1 MTQYIFA
8 FFLFFSSILAT
19 LLVIEHPYTY
29 NLKRTTNIF
38 SDKEVLYEIKN
49 VKDITTSDHIV
60 GPDIEK
66 ASFVLIEYSD
76 YTCLF
81 CAAMRNTLKEIV
93 DEYNAT
99 LVYRHFF
106 PLANLNGIR
115 RAVSAECVS
124 EVAGEDAFWKYTG
137 FLYTTRPTDDKT
149 IEKSLYKFGVN
160 LQEYKECIKNPNQKI
175 SQIQKDTKDT
185 QKLGARGT
193 PFILIVK
200 NNKIVGYTYATRKE
214 NFIDV
219 VTSSIKD

>member
-1 MTQYIFA
+1 M
-8 FFLFFSSILAT
+8 
-19 LLVIEHPYTY
+19 VIEHPYTY

-115 RAVSAECVS
+115 RAVLQNV
-124 EVAGEDAFWKYTG
+124 
-137 FLYTTRPTDDKT
+137 FLKLKTR
-149 IEKSLYKFGVN
+149 FGSTRDV
-160 LQEYKECIKNPNQKI
+160 LLPGR
-175 SQIQKDTKDT
+175 
-185 QKLGARGT
+185 L
-193 PFILIVK
+193 
-200 NNKIVGYTYATRKE
+200 VG
-214 NFIDV
+214 
-219 VTSSIKD
+219 